1 MADLISKIKGVDNV
15 TYDLQDKVS
24 IFGGTNLFVWNGLKT
39 YNQELTLNDYN
50 NTGSFT
56 QFTNSLKFDPTKTVG
71 QKYTISFDAISPNGD
86 TAIQV
91 YNSNGKPKYFNWS
104 AGNIGT
110 ATTSWKHFQCTITN
124 NQNTAS
130 DASTNEQIW
139 KRIEIYAPS
148 KMKVR
153 IRNVKVEIGT
163 KPTEWTPAPQDLVT
177 YSSEILE
184 FFQ

>member
-1 MADLISKIKGVDNV
+1 MANLIKQIKGTNGT

-24 IFGGTNLFVWNGLKT
+24 TFGETNLFVYSGLRF
-39 YNQELTLNDYN
+39 YNQELTLNDYQS
-50 NTGSFT
+50 TGSFT

-91 YNSNGKPKYFNWS
+91 YNSNGKPQYFNFS
-104 AGNIGT
+104 AGSIGT
-110 ATTSWKHFQCTITN
+110 VTTSWKHFQCTVTN
-124 NQNTAS
+124 SQYTAS
-130 DASTNEQIW
+130 GYSTDQNIW

-153 IRNVKVEIGT
+153 IRNVKVEVGN

-177 YSSEILE
+177 YASDTIE